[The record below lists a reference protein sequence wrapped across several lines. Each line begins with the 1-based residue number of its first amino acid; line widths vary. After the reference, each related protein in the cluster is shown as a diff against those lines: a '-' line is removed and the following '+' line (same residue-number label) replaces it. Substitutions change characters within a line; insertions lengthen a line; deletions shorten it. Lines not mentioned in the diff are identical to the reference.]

1 MTSRRDPTDHV
12 EWLRSLLDADS
23 FFSPINSVRRRTIV
37 RYLARL
43 EPTATT
49 TSRELA
55 WLCAAVEDNQ
65 PIAEVSDASFRRL
78 LQGLRQR
85 DLTRLSLAAVVE
97 RPANDTISRGPSF
110 DRYATILRTIDGMQ
124 MNRLNQSSPR

>member
-1 MTSRRDPTDHV
+1 MTPRRDPTDHV
-12 EWLRSLLDADS
+12 DRLRTLLDADS

-55 WLCAAVEDNQ
+55 WLCAAVEGDQ
-65 PIAEVSDASFRRL
+65 PIEEVSDASFRRL

-85 DLTRLSLAAVVE
+85 DLTRLSLADVVE
-97 RPANDTISRGPSF
+97 RTTNDTISRGSSF
-110 DRYATILRTIDGMQ
+110 ERYATILRTIDAVQ
-124 MNRLNQSSPR
+124 VNRLNQSSPR